1 MTQGKLKRLIRE
13 VVEEM
18 IEERRYLSEWNPYLQ
33 PDEDEEDGTLVIDP
47 DEDTETVPEPPKR
60 RRHLTPD
67 PNTVPKTEPKAMYG
81 GALDEEKSIKDIA
94 SRFVRL
100 KKGK

>member
-18 IEERRYLSEWNPYLQ
+18 IEERRYIREWNPYLQ
-33 PDEDEEDGTLVIDP
+33 P

-67 PNTVPKTEPKAMYG
+67 PNTVPKTEPKARYG

>member
-18 IEERRYLSEWNPYLQ
+18 VEERRYLSEWNPYLE
-33 PDEDEEDGTLVIDP
+33 PEEDDDDDVLTMDP
-47 DEDTETVPEPPKR
+47 EEDTEEIPEPPKR

-67 PNTVPKTEPKAMYG
+67 PNTIPKTEPKAKYG
-81 GALDEEKSIKDIA
+81 IDEEKSIKDIA
-94 SRFVRL
+94 SRFARL
-100 KKGK
+100 KGRK

>member
-18 IEERRYLSEWNPYLQ
+18 IEERRYIREWNPYLQ
-33 PDEDEEDGTLVIDP
+33 PDEDEEDGTLVMDP

-67 PNTVPKTEPKAMYG
+67 PNTVPKTEPKAKYG
-81 GALDEEKSIKDIA
+81 IDEEKSIKDIA

-100 KKGK
+100 KKGR